1 MTRATTRM
9 TETTETTTKMMME
22 DGSETTREVV
32 GKTVDGTTN
41 AAEGARGGRDEDG
54 EPTTTT
60 TGRGTY
66 GRSVYDP
73 GSVETAFCATVN
85 PARALTVGLTATYE
99 SINRNYYDRIEVRRR
114 LSHEEAHED
123 DEDEDDGGT
132 GRRESGNSTTT
143 EAWSHQR
150 RSSTNPRELVKDR
163 YILDK
168 VLGRGSFGKVVLAYD
183 MAEDKHVAIKVIERS
198 PQADTAVKQEVE
210 FLKELNAMSPVE
222 RANGVA
228 GTSSEALGGR
238 GRDSCV
244 RLIHVFEHEI
254 GAAESSSG
262 ATNKKNAGY
271 QCLVFELM
279 SHSLY
284 DLLRVTNLGGVSV
297 KLVRKFS
304 VQILRALEYIASRGI
319 IHCDMKP
326 ENVLLC
332 HSERSAVKII
342 DFGSACKV
350 GKQQFSY
357 VQSRFYRA
365 PEVMLGLHYGTAID
379 MWSAGCMLYELR
391 TGKPLFTGWSEH
403 DQLFRIQTSLGK
415 VPQSV
420 YDKIPEAYKIRYF
433 DSHGLIKPSPEA
445 LRASRSMNEPLPE
458 PGSRPLGMVLL
469 DELTQS
475 QSAVDSRKG
484 NDQETSDSDKE
495 HKRKTQAAA
504 SVSDNGK
511 FDEEHEILLALLSRM
526 IVFEPSQ
533 RITATEALAH
543 PFFFPINGKK
553 VFPQNA
559 MKKFSEKRLPSIP
572 NMDDVEEMNAREAV
586 GGIGERFTFTSK

>member
-1 MTRATTRM
+1 MATRM
-9 TETTETTTKMMME
+9 ATMETRSME
-22 DGSETTREVV
+22 DADARAV
-32 GKTVDGTTN
+32 GKTN
-41 AAEGARGGRDEDG
+41 AEGERGGRDEDG
-54 EPTTTT
+54 EPITTTT
-60 TGRGTY
+60 AATSRGTY
-66 GRSVYDP
+66 GRSAYDR
-73 GSVETAFCATVN
+73 GSVETVFCATVN

-114 LSHEEAHED
+114 LSREEAHED
-123 DEDEDDGGT
+123 EDDGEENDRRA
-132 GRRESGNSTTT
+132 RRESGNSATT

-163 YILDK
+163 YVLDK

-198 PQADTAVKQEVE
+198 PQADTAVRQEVE
-210 FLKELNAMSPVE
+210 FLRELNAMSPVE

-228 GTSSEALGGR
+228 GTSSDALGGK

-244 RLIHVFEHEI
+244 RLVDVFEHEI
-254 GAAESSSG
+254 GAPESSATG
-262 ATNKKNAGY
+262 GTTNKKNPGY

-379 MWSAGCMLYELR
+379 MWSTGCMLYELR

-403 DQLFRIQTSLGK
+403 DQLFRIQAALGK

-445 LRASRSMNEPLPE
+445 LRASQSMNEPLPE

-475 QSAVDSRKG
+475 QSIVDSHKG
-484 NDQETSDSDKE
+484 NDRETGDSDKE
-495 HKRKTQAAA
+495 HERKTQAAA
-504 SVSDNGK
+504 SISDNGK
-511 FDEEHEILLALLSRM
+511 FDEEHEILLSLLSRM
-526 IVFEPSQ
+526 IVFEPAQ

-553 VFPQNA
+553 IFPQNA
-559 MKKFSEKRLPSIP
+559 MRKFSDKRLPSIP

-586 GGIGERFTFTSK
+586 GGVGERFTFTLK